1 MKKKYVA
8 FLCAFL
14 ILLSNVTALVTTYAE
29 SSETTTNSGEE
40 LWKGVYKEVL
50 RTVYLEELLHDV
62 EVRYTVWDMN
72 GDDQPELIVTTRT
85 CDADHTAAFYTVQ
98 NEMAVKIGDT
108 SVFTG
113 VIYGD
118 ISETGLYLFKGYMGA
133 YGIDHITYDR
143 AAGMHTEK
151 LLQGILNEDEYEY
164 PEITDYIPGARRLA
178 MVGISNWH
186 LMEEYESVPDYM
198 RGLFPEPK
206 PMSVPYDDP
215 NFFVNV
221 ITNNLP
227 VTWSR
232 LGYGKKHG
240 PVPFQTLLE
249 EGFLSASKLEIR
261 QFEVA
266 DLNGDGTAE
275 AILDLSASDSIHSAI
290 RLYLSE
296 QDGNTHAYVGD
307 ALDEYSYTFG
317 DMTIDKNGNILL
329 TSKFAS
335 FPEEH
340 YLIRLIFESDESFIQ
355 MLPVQYY
362 ASRS

>member
-1 MKKKYVA
+1 MNRKFVT
-8 FLCAFL
+8 FLFTFL
-14 ILLSNVTALVTTYAE
+14 IILSISGTLVTAFAE
-29 SSETTTNSGEE
+29 SPAAPTNSGEE
-40 LWKGVYKEVL
+40 LWKDVYKEVL
-50 RTVYLEELLHDV
+50 RTVYLKELIRGI
-62 EVRYTVWDMN
+62 EVRYTVWDIN

-113 VIYGD
+113 LIYGD
-118 ISETGLYLFKGYMGA
+118 ISGTGLYLFKGYMGA

-143 AAGMHTEK
+143 AIGMHTEK

-164 PEITDYIPGARRLA
+164 PEITNYIPGARRLA

-198 RGLFPEPK
+198 RGLFPEPG
-206 PMSVPYDDP
+206 SLRILYDDQ
-215 NFFVNV
+215 NFFMNI
-221 ITNNLP
+221 ITNNQP

-232 LGYGKKHG
+232 IGYGKKHG

-249 EGFLSASKLEIR
+249 EGFLSNSKLEIR